1 MTGYLIG
8 VAAFFAGMLVREFL
22 PGYLREKGKNLATKE
37 DNTEITDNI
46 ESVSAEELDG

>member
-22 PGYLREKGKNLATKE
+22 GYLREKGKNLATKE
-37 DNTEITDNI
+37 DNTETTDKI